1 MRYKLEENFLLSH
14 PSPCEIVSGIERI
27 WRGQEALRY
36 DVVSNFIE
44 ELYRREGLA
53 GLIIIKRG
61 IFREF
66 DMI

>member
-1 MRYKLEENFLLSH
+1 MRYNLEENFLLGH

-44 ELYRREGLA
+44 ELYRREGV
-53 GLIIIKRG
+53 GRFNHNQTRDFQG
-61 IFREF
+61 I
-66 DMI
+66 